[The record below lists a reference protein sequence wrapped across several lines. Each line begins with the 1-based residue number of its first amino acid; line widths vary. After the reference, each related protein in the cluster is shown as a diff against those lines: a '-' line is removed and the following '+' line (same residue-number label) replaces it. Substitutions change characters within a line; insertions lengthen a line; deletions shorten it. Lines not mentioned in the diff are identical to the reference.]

1 MKSKKMIQYEDEI
14 IEVNIDQAYELFK
27 GCIGKVARSFLGYS
41 KDYEELY
48 QISCIGFTKAFNSYK
63 NVKIPFYSFTKLCC
77 ATELLKNFRKKRVK
91 TISYNGESCE
101 GKEIL
106 DILESDVNLEE
117 SIYEK
122 VDTFDS
128 LKVLNDREKEVINL
142 TALGYSQKNIA
153 AKFGLDQSQISRIK
167 SKAIKKFKEQYKEVV

>member
-1 MKSKKMIQYEDEI
+1 MKTKKMIQYENEI

-48 QISCIGFTKAFNSYK
+48 QISCIGFTKAFNTYK
-63 NVKIPFYSFTKLCC
+63 DVKIPFYSFTKLCC
-77 ATELLKNFRKKRVK
+77 TTELLKNFRKKRISAV
-91 TISYNGESCE
+91 SYNEKACE

-106 DILESDVNLEE
+106 DIIKSDVNLEE
-117 SIYEK
+117 SNQEK
-122 VDTFDS
+122 VETCDS
-128 LKVLNDREKEVINL
+128 LKVLNDREREVINL
-142 TALGYSQKNIA
+142 TAQGYSQKNIA

-167 SKAIKKFKEQYKEVV
+167 TKAINKFKEQYKEVI